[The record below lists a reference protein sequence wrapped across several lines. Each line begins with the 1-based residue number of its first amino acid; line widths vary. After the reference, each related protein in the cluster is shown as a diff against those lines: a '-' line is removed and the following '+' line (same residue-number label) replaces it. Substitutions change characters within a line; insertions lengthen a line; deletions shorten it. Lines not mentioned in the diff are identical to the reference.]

1 MSEKSAENRRMAG
14 SDLRTG
20 VTGPIE
26 LRQLSGES
34 HDMADLQ
41 RVLEQAPRYAQL
53 VTGSPPGRADAQ
65 STFTILPHGKSYAD
79 KFVFGAYVSS
89 QMIGCID
96 VIRGY
101 PRPNTATIGLLL
113 IAEGFQRKG
122 IGSGAYRSLEAVI
135 RSWRTC
141 TTARIGV
148 VATNSQVLPFWE
160 SLGFV
165 PTGERRT
172 YEYGP
177 IHSEIIILS
186 KDLAF

>member
-1 MSEKSAENRRMAG
+1 MSEHSAGNHRMG
-14 SDLRTG
+14 DTDLRTG
-20 VTGPIE
+20 TTGQID
-26 LRQLSGES
+26 LCQLSGES
-34 HDMADLQ
+34 HEMADLQ

-65 STFTILPHGKSYAD
+65 STFTILPDGKSYAD
-79 KFVFGAYVSS
+79 KFVFGVYVSS

-101 PRPNTATIGLLL
+101 PRPDTATIGLLL
-113 IAEGFQRKG
+113 IAEGSQRKG
-122 IGSGAYRSLEAVI
+122 IGSAAYRSLEPVI

-160 SLGFV
+160 SLGFL
-165 PTGERRT
+165 PTGERKT
-172 YEYGP
+172 YKYGP
-177 IHSEIIILS
+177 FHSEIIILS
-186 KDLAF
+186 KNLEF

>member
-1 MSEKSAENRRMAG
+1 MSEQSAENHSMG
-14 SDLRTG
+14 GTDLRTG
-20 VTGPIE
+20 NTGRIE

-34 HDMADLQ
+34 REMADLQ

-53 VTGSPPGRADAQ
+53 VKGSPPGRTEAQ
-65 STFTILPHGKSYAD
+65 STFTMLPDGKTYGD
-79 KFVFGAYVSS
+79 KFVFGAYFSS

-122 IGSGAYRSLEAVI
+122 IGSEAYRSLEAVI
-135 RSWRTC
+135 RSWGTC

-148 VATNSQVLPFWE
+148 IATNSQVLPFWE

-165 PTGERRT
+165 PTGERKT
-172 YEYGP
+172 YEYGS